1 MDGKVITITSG
12 KGGVGKSTSTAN
24 LALGLALA
32 GKKVVAIDLDI
43 GLRNL
48 DMILG
53 LENRI
58 VYDIVNVVEKV
69 CKLNQALIKDK
80 RTDNLYLIAAAQ
92 TRDKSAVTSQQIID
106 LTNELRKKFD
116 YIILDSPA
124 GIESG
129 FRNAMLP
136 ADEVII
142 ITTPE
147 ISAVRDAD
155 RVIGI
160 LEANNKKEM
169 SLIINRINPT
179 LVKKGDMMS
188 KNDVLQVLSIP
199 LLGVVPEDKNIVSY
213 TNIGEPSILHK
224 DSNSGKAYNNIVRRI
239 LGEDVPFME
248 IMEEKKGIIQSII
261 NFFKE

>member
-1 MDGKVITITSG
+1 MSGKVLTITSG
-12 KGGVGKSTSTAN
+12 KGGVGKSTASAN
-24 LALGLALA
+24 VALSLALV

-58 VYDIVNVVEKV
+58 VYDIVNVVEKSA
-69 CKLNQALIKDK
+69 KLSQSLIRDK
-80 RTDNLYLIAAAQ
+80 RTNNLSLIAAAQ
-92 TRDKSAVTSQQIID
+92 TRDKSAVNSDQMSQ
-106 LTNELRKKFD
+106 LAKELKAEFD
-116 YIILDSPA
+116 YVILDSPA
-124 GIESG
+124 GIENG
-129 FRNAMLP
+129 FKNAMIP
-136 ADEVII
+136 ADELIVV
-142 ITTPE
+142 TTPE

-160 LEANNKKEM
+160 LEANEKKAVN
-169 SLIINRINPT
+169 LVINRINPE

-188 KNDVLQVLSIP
+188 KDDVLQVLSVP

-213 TNIGEPSILHK
+213 TNIGEPSVLHTE
-224 DSNSGKAYNNIVRRI
+224 SESGKAFMNIAKRI
-239 LGEDVPFME
+239 LGEDTDFME
-248 IMEEKKGIIQSII
+248 IKEKKTGFFQNII